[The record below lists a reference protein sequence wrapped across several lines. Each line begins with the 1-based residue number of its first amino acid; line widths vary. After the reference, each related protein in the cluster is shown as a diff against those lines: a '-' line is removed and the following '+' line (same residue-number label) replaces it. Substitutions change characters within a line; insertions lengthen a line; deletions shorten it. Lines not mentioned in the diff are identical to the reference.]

1 MPDAG
6 PAVLG
11 RILSVNVG
19 RVRRV
24 EHHGRTAETGIWK
37 APTPGRVT
45 LRGVNLEGDDQADR
59 TVHGGPDKAVYAYG
73 RNDYEWWEGEFAQEV
88 PPGTF
93 GENLTLSGIDLNA
106 AVVGERWS
114 VGSTVLEVRQPRSPC
129 WKLGLRMGDSH
140 FPARFGAAGRPG
152 AYLAVVT
159 EGDLGAGNEVV
170 LVARP
175 GHGVT
180 IGLVQQAFDDPS
192 LAPTLLRAPELPA
205 GLRRWVSSASGC

>member
-24 EHHGRTAETGIWK
+24 EDHGRTAETGIWK
-37 APTPGRVT
+37 APVSGRVA
-45 LRGVNLEGDDQADR
+45 LRGVNLLGDDQADR
-59 TVHGGPDKAVYAYG
+59 SVHGGADKAVYAYG
-73 RNDYEWWEGEFAQEV
+73 RNDYEWWEGEFGQEV

-93 GENLTLSGIDLNA
+93 GENLTLSDIDLNA

-114 VGSTVLEVRQPRSPC
+114 VGSTVLEVRQPRNPC
-129 WKLGLRMGDSH
+129 WKLGLRMGDPR
-140 FPARFGAAGRPG
+140 FPARFEAAGRAG
-152 AYLAVVT
+152 AYLSVVA
-159 EGDLGAGNEVV
+159 EGDLGAGDEVV

-175 GHGVT
+175 DHGVS
-180 IGLVQQAFDDPS
+180 IGSVQRAFADPS
-192 LAPTLLRAPELPA
+192 LAPTLLQAPELPA
-205 GLRRWVSSASGC
+205 GLRRWVHSVSGC